1 FFREGLNNKCF
12 RGYKNK
18 YLYNE
23 SRNRKVLSV
32 KIRWNRRITERMQS
46 IEITSV
52 ESKSGV
58 ENSKTNNLL
67 EKALT
72 DLNIEIAMNRVIANG
87 GSHGI
92 DNMTVSELPEYFKK
106 NGNEIK
112 RLLRERKYRPSP
124 VRRVEIPKP
133 DGGVRLLGIP
143 TAIDRVIQ
151 QAINQ
156 VLVPIYEKKFS
167 DNSFGF
173 RRSRNAKMAIKRCKE
188 YIEEGYTWVVDIDL
202 EKYFDTV
209 NHDKLMKL
217 IHNTI
222 EDGDLLSIIR
232 KYLTSGVEIDSV
244 KFKTEK
250 GCPQGGP
257 LSPMLSNIMLNE
269 LDIELEKR
277 GLKFCRYADDCN
289 IYVKSKKS
297 AERVMGSITNF
308 IENKLKLKVNQNKSK
323 VDRPWNVKFLGFS
336 FYRLGK
342 RLGVRVH
349 PKPVEKFKEKLKRL
363 TSRRWS
369 VDMEYRVK
377 KLNQSLVG
385 WVSYFCLADMKI
397 LTLELDGWLR
407 RRIRMCYWK
416 QWKKIRNRQKNLV
429 KLGIKKN
436 KAWEYANT
444 RKSYWRTAGSFIL
457 STSLTNE
464 YLSNQG
470 LKSINERYQALH

>member
-1 FFREGLNNKCF
+1 MPESTEVSRGHSTDFFFREGLNNKCF
-12 RGYKNK
+12 REYKNK
-18 YLYNE
+18 YLCNE

-52 ESKSGV
+52 ESRKDV
-58 ENSKTNNLL
+58 VNFRTDNLL
-67 EKALT
+67 EKVLS
-72 DLNIEIAMNRVIANG
+72 DLNIEIAMGRVIANG

-151 QAINQ
+151 QSINQ

-232 KYLTSGVEIDSV
+232 KYLTSGVVIDGV

-297 AERVMGSITNF
+297 AERVMESVTNF

-323 VDRPWNVKFLGFS
+323 VDRPWNVKFLGFH
-336 FYRLGK
+336 FTG
-342 RLGVRVH
+342 
-349 PKPVEKFKEKLKRL
+349 
-363 TSRRWS
+363 
-369 VDMEYRVK
+369 
-377 KLNQSLVG
+377 
-385 WVSYFCLADMKI
+385 
-397 LTLELDGWLR
+397 LE
-407 RRIRMCYWK
+407 
-416 QWKKIRNRQKNLV
+416 
-429 KLGIKKN
+429 
-436 KAWEYANT
+436 
-444 RKSYWRTAGSFIL
+444 RK
-457 STSLTNE
+457 
-464 YLSNQG
+464 
-470 LKSINERYQALH
+470 